1 MENQSIVTEFI
12 LVGFSNDPQMQI
24 LLFLVFLII
33 YAMTLLGNLAIMLVI
48 RTEAS
53 LHSPMFFFLSHL
65 AFMDI
70 CYSSATIPKMLQ
82 NFTAKQKTIS
92 WEGCTAQIFFF
103 LQAGCADVALL
114 WVMAYDRYVAI
125 CVPLNYSRIMIQQ
138 TCRQL
143 VWAAWTA
150 GSLMAVANTLP
161 LVDLSFCRENTI
173 HHYTCEIPSLLP
185 LSCSETHT
193 NYMLIHTSSII
204 YGLMAFPTISISY
217 SYIIFTILRSH
228 SAKSRSKA
236 FSTCS
241 SHLIVVILFYI
252 TAFLRCLMP
261 SSRSTT
267 VLETVVSIQYSI
279 LTPML
284 NPIIYSL
291 KNQEIKTALGKNLS
305 KVAMSL

>member
-12 LVGFSNDPQMQI
+12 LAGFSNNPQMQI
-24 LLFLVFLII
+24 ILFLVFLII

-48 RTEAS
+48 RIEAS
-53 LHSPMFFFLSHL
+53 LHIPMFFFLSHL
-65 AFMDI
+65 AFADI
-70 CYSSATIPKMLQ
+70 CYSSVTVPKMLQ

-92 WEGCTAQIFFF
+92 RERCIAQIFLL
-103 LQAGCADVALL
+103 LQTGCAEAALL
-114 WVMAYDRYVAI
+114 SVMAYDRYVAI

-173 HHYTCEIPSLLP
+173 HHYTCEIPSLMP
-185 LSCSETHT
+185 LSCSGTHT
-193 NYMLIHTSSII
+193 NYMLMHTSSILF
-204 YGLMAFPTISISY
+204 GLMTFSPISISY
-217 SYIIFTILRSH
+217 SYIISTILRSYP
-228 SAKSRSKA
+228 ARSRSKA

-241 SHLIVVILFYI
+241 SHLIVVLLFYI
-252 TAFLRCLMP
+252 TAFARYWMP
-261 SSRSTT
+261 HSKSTT
-267 VLETVVSIQYSI
+267 VLETVVSIQYTI

-284 NPIIYSL
+284 NPIIYCL
-291 KNQEIKTALGKNLS
+291 KNHEIKTALVKQIR
-305 KVAMSL
+305 KHR

>member
-1 MENQSIVTEFI
+1 MENQSIVTQFI
-12 LVGFSNDPQMQI
+12 LAGFSNDPQMQI

-33 YAMTLLGNLAIMLVI
+33 YAMTLLGNLTIMLVI
-48 RTEAS
+48 RTETS
-53 LHSPMFFFLSHL
+53 LHTPMFFFLRHL
-65 AFMDI
+65 AFADI
-70 CYSSATIPKMLQ
+70 CYSSVTVPKMLQ

-92 WEGCTAQIFFF
+92 RERCIAQIFLL
-103 LQAGCADVALL
+103 LQTGCAEAALL
-114 WVMAYDRYVAI
+114 SVMAYDRYVAI
-125 CVPLNYSRIMIQQ
+125 CIPLNYSRIMIQQ

-193 NYMLIHTSSII
+193 NYMLIHTSSILF
-204 YGLMAFPTISISY
+204 GLIALSPISISY
-217 SYIIFTILRSH
+217 IISTILR
-228 SAKSRSKA
+228 ARSRSKA

-241 SHLIVVILFYI
+241 SHLIVVLLFYI
-252 TAFLRCLMP
+252 TAFVPYLMP
-261 SSRSTT
+261 SSNSTT

-284 NPIIYSL
+284 NPMIYSL
-291 KNQEIKTALGKNLS
+291 KNHEIKIALEKQIR
-305 KVAMSL
+305 KHW